1 MSWLTPKSITRAG
14 ATGEQLVEAIKA
26 GARAFAAEFLR
37 KTETPSGQLAAADD
51 TQEEG
56 DEQLA

>member
-1 MSWLTPKSITRAG
+1 MSWLVPGSINRAG

-37 KTETPSGQLAAADD
+37 KTDTPSGSLAAANEK
-51 TQEEG
+51 QEEG
-56 DEQLA
+56 ETVA